1 MVIQLINESLK
12 TYVPICLFSDAFSI
26 KKNDEK
32 IVYIYNALP
41 VKIGFRLLTK
51 YTQQYKNALHL

>member
-1 MVIQLINESLK
+1 MYQ
-12 TYVPICLFSDAFSI
+12 YLFLAMHFS
-26 KKNDEK
+26 KKINDEK
-32 IVYIYNALP
+32 IVYSKDALP